1 MNKTVDEIAGF
12 IGGTVLGD
20 GAVRITG
27 LQGIKE
33 ASAGDLSFVAD
44 EAYLP
49 YLKTT
54 EASAILVPPGCA
66 NGRRPVI
73 EVSDPY
79 QAFAKLL
86 KSVESECLSHPEGI
100 HPTAVVGENVTLGK
114 NVALDSHVRIAD
126 DCEIG
131 DNVVLYS
138 GVYVGRGS
146 GIGADTV
153 IYPNTTIRERI
164 TIGNRCIIHGNVAI
178 GSDGFG
184 FARQDGERAKI
195 PQIGTVVIGD
205 DVEIGSNTA
214 IDRATC
220 GVTTIGDG
228 TKIDNL
234 VQIAHNVTIGK
245 HCTLCAKVGIAGSV
259 VIGDNVTFG
268 GGALVNGHIEV
279 GDNVTIGGFSGVTKS
294 VEAGQVVSG
303 FPAIEHEKE
312 KRVIAVRKRLPEA
325 LRRIAELERRIEKL
339 EE

>member
-1 MNKTVDEIAGF
+1 MNKTLNEIAGF

-27 LQGIKE
+27 LNGIKE
-33 ASAGDLSFVAD
+33 ASVGDLSFVAD
-44 EAYLP
+44 AAYLA
-49 YLKTT
+49 YLDTT
-54 EASAILVPPGCA
+54 EASAILVPPGYA
-66 NGRRPVI
+66 NGKRPLI

-100 HPTAVVGENVTLGK
+100 HPTAVIGKNVTLGK

-131 DNVVLYS
+131 DDVVLYS
-138 GVYVGRGS
+138 GVYIGRGS
-146 GIGADTV
+146 GVGAGTV
-153 IYPNTTIRERI
+153 IFPNTTVRERI
-164 TIGNRCIIHGNVAI
+164 TIGKRCLIHSNVAI

-184 FARQDGERAKI
+184 FSRQDGAQGKI
-195 PQIGTVVIGD
+195 PQVGTVIIGD

-214 IDRATC
+214 VDRATC

-228 TKIDNL
+228 SKIDNL
-234 VQIAHNVTIGK
+234 VQIGHNASIGK
-245 HCTLCAKVGIAGSV
+245 HCTLCAKVGVAGSATV
-259 VIGDNVTFG
+259 GDNVTIG
-268 GGALVNGHIEV
+268 GGSLINGHIEV

-294 VEAGQVVSG
+294 IKAGQVVSG
-303 FPAIEHEKE
+303 FPAINHERE
-312 KRVIAVRKRLPEA
+312 KRIIASRKRLPEA
-325 LRRIAELERRIEKL
+325 LRRIAELERRLKKL